1 MIHVLVERD
10 EVLRAAATALDRART
25 GRGSWLMLAAP
36 PGRGRSAVLDAVVRG
51 ASADDGVRVRSARCA
66 PEETDF
72 PFALVRQ
79 VFPTTRGIPFTD
91 PDGGQEQEVF
101 HRLLDLLARSAGDRP
116 VLLAVDDLHCADPV
130 SRRWTGYLARR
141 IVGLPVLLLATAEC
155 REHTDVGWLPRA
167 TGVCHPLPPLGPEA
181 AAGLARD
188 QGLPPERHAMCWDAT
203 GGNPA
208 LLQAL
213 LADLTHPLT
222 PPRPPTDPLN
232 RGSRAAGSLGPV
244 GAAGGSGRSV
254 AGSLDQGRPTAG
266 PTGPA
271 GPCVGAVD
279 SGRPAAGPLNQV
291 GSWAGVAD
299 SGRPATGSPG
309 PVGSWAGAGAG
320 AGDAGRLDAAPV
332 DPVGLR
338 TGIAEPGSAGAGS
351 LAPGRPAAGPLDP
364 VGRDPRTGQRP
375 RCASDCDGPGLVRY
389 RDAITRWIRHRADEE
404 TRRTVLA
411 LAATAQCSA
420 ATGPDLLRE
429 AMPLLPARQATALP
443 GTPLARMLSQPLA
456 LEAVLDAADPAELAA
471 LHTRAARLLH
481 DGGAPA
487 PQVAARLL
495 RLDHLREAWMARCLE
510 DAVDEAVRAGHTEEA
525 AALLRHVLRAQPTPT
540 GQRHAAL
547 TLRLGSLEFPH
558 SAEAGIRRLREG
570 LDLHPDRQERAAA
583 APALGAALVAGGRTE
598 SALSVLHRASHGA
611 AEDDELVHVLRT
623 VTALI
628 SSHDAVAWRN
638 AIAGLRALA
647 PTAPATVEPL
657 VCGLI
662 TEYETGAGLLSAA
675 EVLARIRPRLAAAP
689 VHPLLRTAW
698 LGSAATLL
706 QWADRLEDTR
716 TLAEQALP
724 VPPARPDLTDVGLQ
738 CLLSARAEA
747 ALWAGDFRRVI
758 AENTELAHTCTGRGI
773 RAPHLVSMVAL
784 ARYELGQRDQA
795 WQLLSTPDTATA
807 DSSWEWNELR
817 HARALL
823 HGIEGRWEAALD
835 DHLACGT
842 GQSARDFVSPVAT
855 PWRSGAALVL
865 ARLGRAAEARE
876 LAEEELHH
884 ARRWG
889 TPRTV
894 GRALRAHAAAVGG
907 RRGLE
912 SLVEAAALLEGAPA
926 PVERIET
933 LIDLGRA
940 RVEAGFGRRGRDDL
954 RAADAEAVRLLLPSP
969 GTDGDPYA
977 PHGHAGV
984 APGGAGAGEGA
995 VAGPEPV
1002 PTGRLLRATRAALR
1016 AANARTTT
1024 RATTGPSALTGAERR
1039 VVDLAAFGHTN
1050 AQIGEALHL
1059 TRRTV
1064 ESHLTSAFRKLGV
1077 NRRTQLAVG
1086 LAGTDAAGGTRA
1098 R

>member
-1 MIHVLVERD
+1 MTHVLVERD
-10 EVLRAAATALDRART
+10 DVLRAAAAALDRARA
-25 GRGSWLMLAAP
+25 GRGSWLMLTAP
-36 PGRGRSAVLDAVVRG
+36 PGRGRTAVLDAVARG

-66 PEETDF
+66 PEEKDF

-79 VFPTTRGIPFTD
+79 VFPTTRGIPFSD
-91 PDGGQEQEVF
+91 PAGGQEQEVF
-101 HRLLDLLARSAGDRP
+101 HRLLDLLARGADGRP
-116 VLLAVDDLHCADPV
+116 VLLTVDDLHCADPV

-141 IVGLPVLLLATAEC
+141 IAGLPVLLLATAEC

-213 LADLTHPLT
+213 LADLTRPLD
-222 PPRPPTDPLN
+222 PIRPPAVAFAPD
-232 RGSRAAGSLGPV
+232 GPV
-244 GAAGGSGRSV
+244 
-254 AGSLDQGRPTAG
+254 
-266 PTGPA
+266 
-271 GPCVGAVD
+271 
-279 SGRPAAGPLNQV
+279 
-291 GSWAGVAD
+291 
-299 SGRPATGSPG
+299 
-309 PVGSWAGAGAG
+309 AGA
-320 AGDAGRLDAAPV
+320 LDAARPCDGPAAPDGPV
-332 DPVGLR
+332 
-338 TGIAEPGSAGAGS
+338 AGA
-351 LAPGRPAAGPLDP
+351 LDRARPSAAARSR
-364 VGRDPRTGQRP
+364 RDPGAGRP
-375 RCASDCDGPGLVRY
+375 RCAPDADGPRPVRY
-389 RDAITRWIRHRADEE
+389 RDAVARWIRHRADEE

-411 LAATAQCSA
+411 LAATAQCSD

-429 AMPLLPARQATALP
+429 ALPLLPARQAAAATP
-443 GTPLARMLSQPLA
+443 GTPPLARMLSHPLA

-481 DGGAPA
+481 DSGAPA

-495 RLDHLREAWMARCLE
+495 RLDHPREPWMARCLE
-510 DAVDEAVRAGHTEEA
+510 DAADDAVRAGHTEEA
-525 AALLRHVLRAQPTPT
+525 AVLLRHVLRSQPPPT
-540 GQRHAAL
+540 GERYADL

-583 APALGAALVAGGRTE
+583 APALGAALAASGRTD

-611 AEDDELVHVLRT
+611 DDDELVHVLRT

-647 PTAPATVEPL
+647 PTAPVTVEPL

-675 EVLARIRPRLAAAP
+675 EVLTRIRPRLAAAP

-706 QWADRLEDTR
+706 QWADRLEDAR
-716 TLAEQALP
+716 TLAEQGLP
-724 VPPARPDLTDVGLQ
+724 VPPARPDLTDAGLQ

-758 AENTELAHTCTGRGI
+758 AENTQLAHTCTGRGI

-784 ARYELGQRDQA
+784 ARYELGQRDRA
-795 WQLLSTPDTATA
+795 WQLLSTPDTTTA

-817 HARALL
+817 YARALL
-823 HGIEGRWEAALD
+823 HAIEGRWNAALD
-835 DHLACGT
+835 DYLACGT

-894 GRALRAHAAAVGG
+894 GRALRAHAAAIGG
-907 RRGLE
+907 RRGLD

-940 RVEAGFGRRGRDDL
+940 RVEAGLGRRGRDDL
-954 RAADAEAVRLLLPSP
+954 RAADAEATGLLSPQP
-969 GTDGDPYA
+969 GTGGDPYA
-977 PHGHAGV
+977 PYGHFGA
-984 APGGAGAGEGA
+984 APGDAGAGAAA
-995 VAGPEPV
+995 VTGSEPV

-1039 VVDLAAFGHTN
+1039 VVDLAALGHTN

-1077 NRRTQLAVG
+1077 TRRTQLAVG
-1086 LAGTDAAGGTRA
+1086 LAGSDPAGGTPPR
-1098 R
+1098 